1 METVELLKKVRKI
14 EIKTLGLSNQIF
26 SGGYHSA
33 FKGRGMAFSEVRE
46 YQPGDD
52 IRTIDWNVTA
62 RFNSPY
68 VKVFEEEREMTVMLL
83 ADVSAS
89 GAFGTQKQVRQDL
102 ITELCAVLAF
112 SAIQNNDKIGIIFFS
127 DKIEKYIP
135 PKKGRS
141 HILHIIRDLI
151 EFKPEHKETNIELA
165 LRYFSNMIRKKSIA
179 FLLSDF
185 IDPRI
190 TGIARNGFSDALK
203 IARRRHD
210 LIALQISDPRE
221 YTLPDIGLVKL
232 RDNETGGI
240 RWVDTSSSKT
250 RTAFAASALQRDA
263 ELKTVFHKS
272 GVSFAKLSTHES
284 YIQPLMNLFGNRV

>member
-1 METVELLKKVRKI
+1 
-14 EIKTLGLSNQIF
+14 
-26 SGGYHSA
+26 
-33 FKGRGMAFSEVRE
+33 
-46 YQPGDD
+46 
-52 IRTIDWNVTA
+52 
-62 RFNSPY
+62 
-68 VKVFEEEREMTVMLL
+68 
-83 ADVSAS
+83 VSAS

>member
-1 METVELLKKVRKI
+1 M
-14 EIKTLGLSNQIF
+14 
-26 SGGYHSA
+26 
-33 FKGRGMAFSEVRE
+33 
-46 YQPGDD
+46 
-52 IRTIDWNVTA
+52 TA

-89 GAFGTQKQVRQDL
+89 GEFGTQKQVRHDL

-151 EFKPEHKETNIELA
+151 EFKPEHRETNIELA
-165 LRYFSNMIRKKSIA
+165 LRYFTNVIKKRSIA

-190 TGIARNGFSDALK
+190 GGDSRNSFSDALK
-203 IARRRHD
+203 VARRRHD
-210 LIALQISDPRE
+210 LIALRIYDPRE
-221 YTLPDIGLVKL
+221 NVLPDIGLVKL
-232 RDNETGGI
+232 MDTETGKH
-240 RWVDTSSSKT
+240 RWVDTSVKKVRT
-250 RTAFAASALQRDA
+250 RYAAEALRRED
-263 ELKTVFHKS
+263 ELKYVFIKS
-272 GVSFAKLSTHES
+272 GINFAKIATNES
-284 YIQPLMNLFGNRV
+284 YIQPLMTLFGNRA